1 MMIYRGINCSAV
13 KPLFRSL
20 RESPPVQSELPRLQP
35 WLRDCPLKENPSR
48 KLSGIE

>member
-1 MMIYRGINCSAV
+1 MMIHGDKLSAV

-20 RESPPVQSELPRLQP
+20 RGTPPVQSELPRLQP
-35 WLRDCPLKENPSR
+35 WLKDCPLKVKPSR